1 MLVLKKYTYRKCQID
16 KKLVHLSAKF
26 HFHRLPNV
34 LVYQVIIT
42 PIPIYL
48 SAVYKKK
55 RRQQQN
61 IHIINIS
68 TIPLRGRIKK
78 CASDITLRKKKKKAR
93 P

>member
-34 LVYQVIIT
+34 LVYQIIIT

-48 SAVYKKK
+48 SAVYEKKK
-55 RRQQQN
+55 TTTKHIYHQHFYNTFERQN
-61 IHIINIS
+61 I
-68 TIPLRGRIKK
+68 KVCK
-78 CASDITLRKKKKKAR
+78 
-93 P
+93 